1 MISCARLVSRDCI
14 FYVGTDRLLRPGG
27 EGGRGEGR
35 SQKCGVS
42 KLGRVGENPGNEVE
56 NSDAIKEV
64 RSKGRDVYPSDRQ
77 ILL

>member
-14 FYVGTDRLLRPGG
+14 FYVGTPIVYYVPGG
-27 EGGRGEGR
+27 EGR
-35 SQKCGVS
+35 SEKCGVS

-64 RSKGRDVYPSDRQ
+64 RSKGRDVYPLDRQ

>member
-27 EGGRGEGR
+27 GGEGR
-35 SQKCGVS
+35 SEKCGVS

-64 RSKGRDVYPSDRQ
+64 RSKGRDVYPLDRQ

>member
-27 EGGRGEGR
+27 GEGR
-35 SQKCGVS
+35 SEKCGVS

-64 RSKGRDVYPSDRQ
+64 RSKGRDVYPLDRQ